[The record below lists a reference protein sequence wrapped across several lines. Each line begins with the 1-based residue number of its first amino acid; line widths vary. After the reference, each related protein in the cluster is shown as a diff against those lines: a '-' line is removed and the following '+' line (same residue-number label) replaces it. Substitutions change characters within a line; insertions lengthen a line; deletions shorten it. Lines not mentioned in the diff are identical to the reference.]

1 MGTSEVN
8 PRYRALIVYP
18 GGVFLM
24 LNATE
29 NGKIY
34 ADMDHMLQ
42 TLRIA
47 VHYLCNRLTSC

>member
-8 PRYRALIVYP
+8 PRYRSQIVYP
-18 GGVFLM
+18 GGVLLM

-29 NGKIY
+29 NGKICD
-34 ADMDHMLQ
+34 DMDHMLQ